1 MAEYLTNDTD
11 LKKIADAIRTKN
23 KTSAALSYPD
33 GYVSAINAITT
44 GTELKIVV
52 SATTGS
58 TVTATKG
65 KLVVS
70 GTSVGGICTLI
81 VPEAGTWSVK
91 ATLGGQTSDM
101 TSVSFVDSYAVILTF
116 FSATITVNIDS
127 GATVTLEKDG
137 TTIDTKTSNGT
148 VVFTVT
154 ETGAYTVT
162 ATKNGQT
169 TSGSVNVV
177 SGTTSYTLPLSF
189 LKDAFA
195 ANAWNTI
202 IEACHNK
209 AVPDTWVVGDSK
221 LMTINGKNYLI
232 DIIGKNHDVYA
243 GGEEGVAPLTFQMHD
258 CYADV
263 KQMDST
269 GSYSYWHNCDMRIT
283 HLPAILGQMPAEVQS
298 GIREVQKYTSADAQ
312 ETSLNMT
319 NDKLFLLSEIEIF
332 GTVKQS
338 KYSEG
343 TQYDYYKAGNSTV
356 KKRNNTAFSW
366 WERSPYK
373 NLYSNFCRV
382 YTDGSSDYYEKNR
395 ALGVAF
401 AFCF

>member
-11 LKKIADAIRTKN
+11 LKKVADAIRTKGG
-23 KTSAALSYPD
+23 TSAALSYPD
-33 GYVSAINAITT
+33 EYVSAINAITT
-44 GTELKIVV
+44 GTGLKIVV
-52 SATTGS
+52 SATTGA

-65 KLVVS
+65 ELSVS
-70 GTSVGGICTLI
+70 AVSTDGSCTLI

-101 TSVSFVDSYAVILTF
+101 KSISFVDSYAVMLTF

-137 TTIDTKTSNGT
+137 TTIATKTSNGAA
-148 VVFTVT
+148 VFTVA

-162 ATKNGQT
+162 AAKNGQT
-169 TSGSVNVV
+169 TSDSVNVV
-177 SGTTSYTLPLSF
+177 SGTTSYTLTLSF
-189 LKDAFA
+189 LKEHFE
-195 ANAWNTI
+195 ANTWASI
-202 IEACHNK
+202 ITSCHNN
-209 AVPDTWVVGDSK
+209 AVPDTWAVGDQK
-221 LMTINGKNYLI
+221 LMTIGGKDYLI

-263 KQMDST
+263 KQMDSSNYT
-269 GSYSYWHNCDMRIT
+269 RAWSNCDMRQKY
-283 HLPAILGQMPAEVQS
+283 LPDILALMPSEVQS
-298 GIREVQKYTSADAQ
+298 GIREVKKLTSAAGQ
-312 ETSLNMT
+312 NTAIEQTE
-319 NDKLFLLSEIEIF
+319 DKLFLLSEIEIF

-338 KYSEG
+338 KQSEG
-343 TQYDYYKAGNSTV
+343 TQYNYYKAGNSKV
-356 KKRNNTAFSW
+356 KKRGSTAYSW

-373 NLYSNFCRV
+373 SIYSNFCRV

-401 AFCF
+401 GFCF

>member
-1 MAEYLTNDTD
+1 MAEYLTNDVD
-11 LKKIADAIRTKN
+11 LKKVADAIRTKN

-58 TVTATKG
+58 TVTATKDT
-65 KLVVS
+65 LVVS
-70 GTSVGGICTLI
+70 GTSVDGSCTLI

-101 TSVSFVDSYAVILTF
+101 ISVSFVDSYAVILTF

-127 GATVTLEKDG
+127 NATVTLEKDG
-137 TTIDTKTSNGT
+137 TAIDTKTSNGT

-154 ETGAYTVT
+154 ETGVYTVT
-162 ATKNGQT
+162 ATKDGQM
-169 TSGSVNVV
+169 TSDSVNVV
-177 SGTTSYTLPLSF
+177 SGTTSYTLTLSF
-189 LKDAFA
+189 LKEHFE
-195 ANAWNTI
+195 ANTWASI
-202 IEACHNK
+202 IAACHNN

-221 LMTINGKNYLI
+221 LMTINGKDYLI

-243 GGEEGVAPLTFQMHD
+243 GGEEGAAPLTFQMHD
-258 CYADV
+258 CYTDV

-269 GSYSYWHNCDMRIT
+269 GNYSYWDNCDMRRT
-283 HLPAILGQMPAEVQS
+283 HLPAILSQMPTEVQS
-298 GIREVQKYTSADAQ
+298 GIREVEKYTSAGAQ

-319 NDKLFLLSEIEIF
+319 KDKLFLLSEIEIF

-338 KYSEG
+338 KQSEG
-343 TQYDYYKAGNSTV
+343 TQYNYYEAGNSKV
-356 KKRNNTAFSW
+356 KKRGNTAYSW

-373 NLYSNFCRV
+373 NINSNFCRV